1 MERTGERPVDWP
13 VVLTV
18 HGIRTTG
25 DWQRELTDVLTQHG
39 FRHVP
44 LGFGFFKAVSLLMP
58 WSRARKIEWFR
69 RVYSEKF
76 ATSECLP
83 SVIAH
88 SFGSYIV
95 TKAMLKYDDI
105 RFDRM
110 ILCGS
115 IVSRKYPWTR
125 ILIQRGQV
133 SEVLNEAGG
142 RDFWAAVVEWV
153 VSDAGSSGVVG
164 FDDLANGGVLQLIH
178 ERHEHSDYFYRQ
190 NFEKRWVPFLR
201 GAGAKNVIPVGDEG
215 VNRKFAIT
223 ISTLILLLF
232 AAGFLVLGKVPK
244 LPWLEGAGAHDRA
257 VTALPDPS
265 RTDQE
270 IPELKTDQ
278 AASVLAAS
286 SDVLGNAVREWSAH
300 LHGVWVQAGD
310 LPQVVDDG
318 LSNRCIKSPNTQ
330 TAIAFGSFDEAE
342 GIVWAKW
349 QQHSISTNR
358 LQPLR
363 GGPQPYDLA
372 IRERIDCLG
381 ENSGHVATRVQV
393 EAGRFS
399 IVVKA
404 GLDKPAE
411 AKLTIEEC
419 GLDGQDCPASM
430 FGDRSMPLL
439 EAIGE
444 DRLRLGELMFIR
456 QESPSQVD
464 PLSKL
469 IKPATP

>member
-76 ATSECLP
+76 ATSERLP

-125 ILIQRGQV
+125 ILIRRGQV
-133 SEVLNEAGG
+133 SQVLNEAGG

-190 NFEKRWVPFLR
+190 NFERRWVPFLR

-215 VNRKFAIT
+215 INHKFAIT
-223 ISTLILLLF
+223 ISALILVLL
-232 AAGFLVLGKVPK
+232 AGGFLALGKVPK
-244 LPWLEGAGAHDRA
+244 LPWSVGVGAHDR
-257 VTALPDPS
+257 VMPALPDPS
-265 RTDQE
+265 RTDQKA
-270 IPELKTDQ
+270 PKPKSNQTVSAL
-278 AASVLAAS
+278 ASS
-286 SDVLGNAVREWSAH
+286 SDVLGNAARQWSAH
-300 LHGVWVQAGD
+300 LRGIWVQAGD

-330 TAIAFGSFDEAE
+330 TTITFESFDEAE

-349 QQHSISTNR
+349 QQHAISTNR
-358 LQPLR
+358 LQPVR
-363 GGPQPYDLA
+363 AGPQPYDLA
-372 IRERIDCLG
+372 VRERKDCLG
-381 ENSGHVATRVQV
+381 ENFGRVATRVQDEV
-393 EAGRFS
+393 GRFS

-404 GLDKPAE
+404 GPDKPAE

-419 GLDGQDCPASM
+419 ALDGQDCPASM
-430 FGDRSMPLL
+430 FGDRVMPLL
-439 EAIGE
+439 DAIGE